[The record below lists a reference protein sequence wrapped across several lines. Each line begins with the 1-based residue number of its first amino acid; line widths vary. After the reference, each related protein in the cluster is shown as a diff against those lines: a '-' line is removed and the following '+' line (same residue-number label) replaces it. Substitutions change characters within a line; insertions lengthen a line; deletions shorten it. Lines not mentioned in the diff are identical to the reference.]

1 MYALPTVKKLISKY
15 LSTVKITCK
24 SDKYLCKE
32 MSHFLNRSGTHHTLF
47 WKKKKKQQPTFY
59 RSQLNFYLLFFFFF
73 FFLQNKVSRIRFEF
87 FIIVM
92 QQMLFF
98 FSSLLKNLI
107 NKYSLW
113 QNIFLLWEDQRIFEV
128 RLGQAYITKNRGWYL
143 VTYWKCL
150 SSWVHYGSLPA
161 LHLLFC
167 RSG

>member
-1 MYALPTVKKLISKY
+1 MQGNVSFFKQERHT
-15 LSTVKITCK
+15 
-24 SDKYLCKE
+24 
-32 MSHFLNRSGTHHTLF
+32 SHFIL
-47 WKKKKKQQPTFY
+47 KKKKKKQPTFY
-59 RSQLNFYLLFFFFF
+59 RSQLNFYLLFFFLFF
-73 FFLQNKVSRIRFEF
+73 FSRIKCPGFG
-87 FIIVM
+87 
-92 QQMLFF
+92 LNSLLLSCNKCYFF

>member
-1 MYALPTVKKLISKY
+1 MQGNVSFFKQEWHT
-15 LSTVKITCK
+15 
-24 SDKYLCKE
+24 
-32 MSHFLNRSGTHHTLF
+32 SHFIL
-47 WKKKKKQQPTFY
+47 KKKKKKQPTFY

-73 FFLQNKVSRIRFEF
+73 FSRIKCPGFG
-87 FIIVM
+87 
-92 QQMLFF
+92 LNSLLLSCNKCYFF

-128 RLGQAYITKNRGWYL
+128 RLGQAYITQNRGWYL

>member
-47 WKKKKKQQPTFY
+47 WKKKKKTHKPPSIEANWTFTY
-59 RSQLNFYLLFFFFF
+59 FFFFF

-98 FSSLLKNLI
+98 FL
-107 NKYSLW
+107 
-113 QNIFLLWEDQRIFEV
+113 QF
-128 RLGQAYITKNRGWYL
+128 TKEFN
-143 VTYWKCL
+143 
-150 SSWVHYGSLPA
+150 
-161 LHLLFC
+161 
-167 RSG
+167 